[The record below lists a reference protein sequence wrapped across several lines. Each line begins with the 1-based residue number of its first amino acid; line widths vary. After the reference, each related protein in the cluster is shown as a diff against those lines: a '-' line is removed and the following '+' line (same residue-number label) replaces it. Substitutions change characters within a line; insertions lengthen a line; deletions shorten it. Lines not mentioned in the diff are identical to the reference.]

1 MNINELIPKLG
12 YAPVW
17 NLSHTKAV
25 EKSLKT
31 KSEPLTI
38 LEGIMKI

>member
-1 MNINELIPKLG
+1 MTDKLG
-12 YAPVW
+12 YIPEW
-17 NLSHTKAV
+17 GPRHTKAV

-38 LEGIMKI
+38 LEALMNI